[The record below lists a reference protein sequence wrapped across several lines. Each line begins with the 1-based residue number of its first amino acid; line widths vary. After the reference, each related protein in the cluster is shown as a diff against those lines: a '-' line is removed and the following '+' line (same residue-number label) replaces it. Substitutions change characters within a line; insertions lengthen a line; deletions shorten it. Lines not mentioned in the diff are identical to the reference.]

1 MKKVYAS
8 YLMTAIMMGALV
20 GQNIVGSPAQA
31 KDAAKGAT
39 KDAAKGAS
47 DAAPAKSGKG
57 AEKKTLDVKLQGP
70 GSVKA
75 GDTAK
80 ISVKTEAGA
89 LCKITVKLKSGPS
102 TAKSLSPQRADDKG
116 AATWNWQIGK
126 NTEPGDWPVSVDC
139 SLKGAKGSDSGTI
152 KITK

>member
-8 YLMTAIMMGALV
+8 YLMTAIMIGALV
-20 GQNIVGSPAQA
+20 GQNVLGSPAVA

-47 DAAPAKSGKG
+47 DSGAKGGKSG
-57 AEKKTLDVKLQGP
+57 EKKSLDVKITDLAP
-70 GSVKA
+70 VKA

-80 ISVKTEAGA
+80 IAVKTEPGA

-102 TAKSLSPQRADDKG
+102 KAKSLNAQRADDKG
-116 AATWNWQIGK
+116 VATWNWQVGK
-126 NTEPGDWPVSVDC
+126 NTEAGDWPVSVDC